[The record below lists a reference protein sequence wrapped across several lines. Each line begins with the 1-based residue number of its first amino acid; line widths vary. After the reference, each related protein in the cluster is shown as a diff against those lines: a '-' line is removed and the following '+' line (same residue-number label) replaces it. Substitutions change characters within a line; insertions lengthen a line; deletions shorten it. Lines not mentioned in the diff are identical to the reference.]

1 MENKK
6 YIVLD
11 KNIKGE
17 FTFEEVLKFYKNII
31 YFYCY
36 KFKRNNIYSMLFE
49 IDDLYQEFS
58 IIVYQAF
65 VRYSAEKYND
75 LSFYNL
81 LIKNLKWRFCGLV
94 LKNNR
99 KKNKYINNY
108 TIDID
113 KFLSLK
119 NIDSVEN
126 IYNHNVI
133 INYVNSLQ
141 GINHKIL
148 IYKFLG
154 FSYPELTVLT
164 GKSKAALNS
173 TITRRKTNVK
183 KLLI

>member
-1 MENKK
+1 MSNKK

-11 KNIKGE
+11 KNIRGE
-17 FTFEEVLKFYKNII
+17 FTFEEVLKFYKKTI

-58 IIVYQAF
+58 IIVYQVF
-65 VRYSAEKYND
+65 VMYSVEKYND
-75 LSFYNL
+75 LSFYHL
-81 LIKNLKWRFCGLV
+81 LIKGFKWRFCGLV
-94 LKNNR
+94 YQNNS

-113 KFLSLK
+113 KFLSIK
-119 NIDSVEN
+119 NIDSIEN

-133 INYVNSLQ
+133 INYVNKLQ
-141 GINHKIL
+141 GINRKIL

-154 FSYPELTVLT
+154 FSYPELTKVT
-164 GKSKAALNS
+164 GKSKSALNS
-173 TITRRKTNVK
+173 NIRRRNANVK